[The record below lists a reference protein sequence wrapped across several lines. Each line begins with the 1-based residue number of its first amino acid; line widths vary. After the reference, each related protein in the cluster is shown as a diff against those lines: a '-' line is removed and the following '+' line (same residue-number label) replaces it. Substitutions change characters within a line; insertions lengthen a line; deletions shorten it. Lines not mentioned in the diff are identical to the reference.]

1 LSTDSGRPDHDD
13 IAGPTLDAMGYAKV
27 RSVGLI
33 GLEGHA
39 VTVEAHVASGLP
51 ALILSGLPDASLNE
65 SRDRVRAAL
74 VNSDEDW
81 PQKRITV
88 NLLPADLPKRG
99 SGFDLGLAVVIL
111 GAAGQLPL
119 ARLRGAALVGELGLD
134 GQIRPVRGVLPMV
147 LAAVSAGIRHMIVP
161 AGNLAEARLVP
172 GMTVLAAAS
181 LREVVEFIRAGV
193 ALPDPPTPEIADEP
207 EGPDLADVFGQQR
220 GRFALELAA
229 AGRHNLAY
237 FGPPGAGKTMLAQR
251 LPSILPP
258 LGDADALAVTAV
270 HSIAGALPATA
281 RLIRRP
287 PFQAPH
293 HTASAAALVGGGSGL
308 ARPGSLSLA
317 HAGVLFLD
325 ESPHFSSVA
334 LNALRQ
340 PLEDGW
346 VTLSRSQ
353 GTTRYPARIQLV
365 LAANP
370 CPCGAGKDASCSCSP
385 LARRTYLNRLSGPLM
400 DRIDLRVTL
409 SPVGAADLLGDA
421 GPQESSAEVLKRII
435 AAREAA
441 AQRWSG
447 RGFEVNAAAPGA
459 VLRGPPFRL
468 ASAVT
473 VDLVQRLDRGTLSAR
488 GYDRVLRI
496 AWSIVD
502 VSGRSSPTRDDVN
515 EALELRTGVA
525 G

>member
-1 LSTDSGRPDHDD
+1 
-13 IAGPTLDAMGYAKV
+13 MGYAKV
-27 RSVGLI
+27 RAVGLV
-33 GLEGHA
+33 GLQGHA
-39 VTVEAHVASGLP
+39 VTVEAHVAAGLP
-51 ALILSGLPDASLNE
+51 GLTISGLPDASLNE
-65 SRDRVRAAL
+65 ARDRVRAAI
-74 VNSDEDW
+74 VNSAEQW
-81 PQKRITV
+81 PQRRITV

-99 SGFDLGLAVVIL
+99 SGFDLALALVIL
-111 GAAGQLPL
+111 GAAGELPL
-119 ARLRGAALVGELGLD
+119 GRLRGAGLVGELGLD

-147 LAAVSAGIRHMIVP
+147 VTAARAGIDRMIVP
-161 AGNLAEARLVP
+161 SANATEARLVP
-172 GMTVLAAAS
+172 GVRVLAAET
-181 LREVVEFIRAGV
+181 LRSVVEFVRAGIP
-193 ALPDPPTPEIADEP
+193 LPDPPLEP
-207 EGPDLADVFGQQR
+207 DTEEPDGPDLAEVVGQGR
-220 GRFALELAA
+220 GRFALEIAA
-229 AGRHNLAY
+229 AGRHHLAL

-251 LPSILPP
+251 LPSVLPP
-258 LGDADALAVTAV
+258 LDDADALEVTAI
-270 HSIAGALPATA
+270 HSIAGALPPAP

-308 ARPGSLSLA
+308 ARPGALSLA
-317 HAGVLFLD
+317 HHGVLFLD
-325 ESPHFSSVA
+325 ESPHFGAVA

-370 CPCGAGKDASCSCSP
+370 CPCGAGNGASCECSP

-409 SPVGAADLLGDA
+409 NPIGAADLVGEHGQPEA
-421 GPQESSAEVLKRII
+421 SAEVLKRVI

-441 AQRWSG
+441 TRRWSG
-447 RGFEVNAAAPGA
+447 RDFTVNAGAPGR
-459 VLRGPPFRL
+459 VLRSPPFRL
-468 ASAVT
+468 PAAVT
-473 VDLVQRLDRGTLSAR
+473 GDLAKRLDRGSLSAR

-502 VSGRSSPTRDDVN
+502 LDGRTLPTRDDVN
-515 EALELRTGVA
+515 EALELRTGET